1 MHANILELQRNN
13 QLSHYQRKY
22 LTSNMITCT
31 DNQIENNIP
40 RERPLAR
47 NYSGKFVI
55 PLPFIYNIYK
65 VIKGKAKS

>member
-1 MHANILELQRNN
+1 
-13 QLSHYQRKY
+13 
-22 LTSNMITCT
+22 MITCT

-55 PLPFIYNIYK
+55 PLPLYIYIYIYIYIYYK
-65 VIKGKAKS
+65 VIKGKTKS